1 LGPADARRSVTGP
14 VEGRSIVRSY
24 CLSRRSAALSGA
36 IVAIVLLAAC
46 TNDDGDGDAAPAA
59 TSTTTTLATTTTTTA
74 EQGVLGA
81 YESFWAG
88 YLQAADPMNP
98 EHPVLTEVA
107 TGEQLRQLRS
117 AFLARLSA
125 GEVIRGEVDTAPE
138 VVEVNGDSATVRDC
152 YLDRT
157 GIYDAESGERKD
169 TESGVRH
176 LVTVQLVQ
184 ESSRWKV
191 AGITRE
197 GDGCTPGDAS

>member
-1 LGPADARRSVTGP
+1 
-14 VEGRSIVRSY
+14 VRSNRVSKASARISG
-24 CLSRRSAALSGA
+24 LVIAAALLG
-36 IVAIVLLAAC
+36 AC
-46 TNDDGDGDAAPAA
+46 TNDDGNTEAAREA
-59 TSTTTTLATTTTTTA
+59 TSTTTTSHATTTTTA
-74 EQGVLGA
+74 EQAVLGA
-81 YESFWAG
+81 YEAFWQG
-88 YLQAADPMNP
+88 YLEAADPMNP

-107 TGEQLRQLRS
+107 TGDQLRQLRS

-125 GEVIRGEVDTAPE
+125 GEVIRGEVETAPQ
-138 VVEVNGDSATVRDC
+138 VVEVNGASATVRDC

-169 TESGVRH
+169 TALGVRH

>member
-1 LGPADARRSVTGP
+1 MLSNLVRRT
-14 VEGRSIVRSY
+14 
-24 CLSRRSAALSGA
+24 SAAISGLV
-36 IVAIVLLAAC
+36 VAAALLGAC
-46 TNDDGDGDAAPAA
+46 TNDDGDTEVAREATSTETTPAA
-59 TSTTTTLATTTTTTA
+59 TTTMTA
-74 EQGVLGA
+74 AEEGVLGA
-81 YESFWAG
+81 YEAFWQG
-88 YLQAADPMNP
+88 YLEAADPMNP

-107 TGEQLRQLRS
+107 TGDQLRQLRS

-125 GEVIRGEVDTAPE
+125 GEVIRGDVETAPE
-138 VVEVNGDSATVRDC
+138 VVEVNGASATVRDC

-191 AGITRE
+191 SGMTRE